1 MKNSL
6 LLLLNL
12 FIIFN
17 LGMANEAN
25 AQEDHRECGS
35 SSHYTEMMNDA
46 TFSANRVLIEQ
57 QTQLA
62 ISQPGKHIRSIKTIP
77 VVVHVIYNTA
87 SQNISDAQVNS
98 QIAVLNA
105 DFRKLNADF
114 ANAPAAFASLGADCE
129 LQFVLAQRDP
139 SGNATNGITRTYSTN
154 TSWSVNDQM
163 KFSAN
168 GGADAWPAASYLNIW
183 VCKMSGSILGYAQFP
198 GGNAATDG
206 VVIATKAFG
215 TIPGSGLSPVY
226 NKGRTATHEI
236 GHWLNLF
243 HIWGDDGTSCSG
255 TDLVNDTPNQG
266 GANYGCPTF
275 PHLSCPGDANGDMFM
290 NYMDYSNDACMNMF
304 TMGQK
309 DRVDALFIPGGARY
323 SLLNSLGAFPP
334 APPVCDVPSNL
345 SLTNILETEATLN
358 WIASAGALGYNIEY
372 KQTNE
377 TSWTLI
383 NVSTNTFQL
392 TGLLSNTIYECRIA
406 TVCNSGVSAAS
417 NIVNFS
423 TLAPPPPPPVC
434 TNNYEPN
441 NLPAD
446 ATPVIFSQ
454 AMNSQIATSGDVD
467 YYRFMTTSDEP
478 KFKIDLTNLPDDYDL
493 KLYTSR
499 GRLLAS
505 SSNGSLTSE
514 SITYNVSS
522 SAAMYL
528 IAVSGY
534 NGAMSANACY
544 ELFVQKSANIL
555 RSEESANEVSKP
567 EIITY
572 PNPVQHEL
580 NATLYLADQQD
591 VHFKIYNGMG
601 QVVVNQHMSGVQ
613 GHNSFALNTEG
624 LANGFYLLE
633 LNTEAETKL
642 QKFIISH

>member
-1 MKNSL
+1 
-6 LLLLNL
+6 
-12 FIIFN
+12 
-17 LGMANEAN
+17 MAFESK
-25 AQEDHRECGS
+25 AQEEHRECGS
-35 SSHYTEMMNDA
+35 SSHYNDMMNDA

-62 ISQPGKHIRSIKTIP
+62 LSQPGKHVRLIKTIP
-77 VVVHVIYNTA
+77 VVVHVIYNTT
-87 SQNISDAQVNS
+87 SQNISDAQINS

-114 ANAPAAFASLGADCE
+114 ANAPAAFAALGADCE

-139 SGNATNGITRTYSTN
+139 NGNATNGITRTYSTN

-163 KFSAN
+163 KFNSN

-183 VCKMSGSILGYAQFP
+183 VCKLSGSILGYAQFP
-198 GGNAATDG
+198 GGNASTDG
-206 VVIATKAFG
+206 VVITTKAFG

-243 HIWGDDGTSCSG
+243 HIWGDDGTSCNG

-266 GANYGCPTF
+266 GANFGCPTF
-275 PHLSCPGDANGDMFM
+275 PHLSCSGDANGDMFM

-304 TMGQK
+304 TLGQK
-309 DRVDALFIPGGARY
+309 DRVDALFMPGGARN
-323 SLLNSLGAFPP
+323 SLLNSMGAFPP
-334 APPVCDVPSNL
+334 APPVCDVPNNL
-345 SLTNILETEATLN
+345 NVTNITETSATLN
-358 WIASAGALGYNIEY
+358 WSISAGSISYNVEY
-372 KQTNE
+372 KQASE
-377 TSWTLI
+377 TTWTVM
-383 NVSTNTFQL
+383 NVASNTLEL
-392 TGLLSNTIYECRIA
+392 TGLLSNTIYEFRIA
-406 TVCNSGVSAAS
+406 TVCNSGISALS
-417 NIVNFS
+417 NTANFS

-441 NLPAD
+441 NSPID
-446 ATPVIFSQ
+446 ATPVLFGQ
-454 AMNSQIATSGDVD
+454 AMNSQIATVGDID
-467 YYRFMTTSDEP
+467 YYRFMTTNAEP

-514 SITYNVSS
+514 SITYNMSS
-522 SAAMYL
+522 SSAMYL

-544 ELFVQKSANIL
+544 ELSVQLSANNL
-555 RSEESANEVSKP
+555 RSDETSSDISKP

-572 PNPVQHEL
+572 PNPVQSEL

-591 VHFKIYNGMG
+591 VHVKIYNGMG
-601 QVVVNQHMSGVQ
+601 QVVVSKDMPGVQ
-613 GHNSFALNTEG
+613 GHNSFELNTSG

-633 LNTEAETKL
+633 LNTSAETKM
-642 QKFIISH
+642 QKFVIAH